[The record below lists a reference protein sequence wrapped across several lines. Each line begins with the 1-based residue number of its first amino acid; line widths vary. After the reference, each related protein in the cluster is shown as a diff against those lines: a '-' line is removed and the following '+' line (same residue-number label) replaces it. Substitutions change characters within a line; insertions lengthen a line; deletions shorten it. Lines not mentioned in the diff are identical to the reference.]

1 MYDTMIG
8 IDLAKNVFVLHG
20 ASMTGEVKFRKK
32 IGRGQ
37 FLRFMEAQPPCV
49 AVMESCGSAHFWAR
63 ELVKF
68 GHAVKLIAPQY
79 VRPFVKR
86 QKNDAAD
93 AEAIVAAAQRPEM
106 RFVDQRRKLSKQ
118 ERSYSVHASAS
129 STSAPN
135 WSMLCVPRSTN
146 SVMSFRWGSVM

>member
-8 IDLAKNVFVLHG
+8 IDHHG

-68 GHAVKLIAPQY
+68 GHAVKLMLGFQVY
-79 VRPFVKR
+79 NYRR
-86 QKNDAAD
+86 
-93 AEAIVAAAQRPEM
+93 
-106 RFVDQRRKLSKQ
+106 DQETVTPGGQ
-118 ERSYSVHASAS
+118 
-129 STSAPN
+129 
-135 WSMLCVPRSTN
+135 
-146 SVMSFRWGSVM
+146 G